1 MARDM
6 EMDMLIKPIV
16 DTKAFDAGLKKLQS
30 MAQKGVSGLS
40 GQQTVRFEAL
50 ASRLISSLV
59 VSGRATTAT
68 QGRMQVQSALG
79 RISGETA
86 SILRGAQNIAEIAV
100 RQGRVLHGS
109 FSERQISRFRPDL
122 AGVATAYNNMV
133 TRYSAFK
140 GTPTEQG
147 KNELLKAVQ
156 DMRTYLGNISKDRKI
171 NLKTISKIEKDTKT
185 IGKEATNWRA
195 VTTPSTATSAV
206 GAISFLKS
214 GLSGLLKIFGLGT
227 LIGAAKKWV
236 DFGISGTKE
245 GSAALLEQAMYG
257 SNRNIAIGRSRAKM
271 YGLDESVTAAPE
283 RYALD
288 FRQRM
293 MYGEVSDKEWI
304 ALSRMGGLGR
314 MIVSGQ
320 AAQNPKAFQ
329 QALEEYISA
338 NRGNEAEVRQTL
350 SWLGLSPQLMKYAA
364 IRYSEEDRTKIEE
377 AYSEALKKEKEAAVL
392 IWKTADDLAKFLQ
405 SLKTEAA
412 NTLAS
417 FTNTDESRRRLAQSY
432 GLVGFSDRE
441 RAKFTTESLNY
452 DKKRAAILSGDPA
465 IISSVLGVNKDVA
478 TYYATDPDI
487 RKFLLKDMTAGD
499 YYLQKNP
506 PVNITNNIY
515 TNDKNTKVDTFIDD
529 GNVRRSTIYNNTTS
543 EAQ

>member
-40 GQQTVRFEAL
+40 GQQTARFEAL

-86 SILRGAQNIAEIAV
+86 SVLRGAQNIAEIAV

-109 FSERQISRFRPDL
+109 FSERQIARFRPDL
-122 AGVATAYNNMV
+122 AGAATAYNNMV
-133 TRYSAFK
+133 TSYSAFK

-156 DMRTYLGNISKDRKI
+156 DMRTYLSNISKDRKV

-185 IGKEATNWRA
+185 IGKEAFNWKTA
-195 VTTPSTATSAV
+195 TTPSTTTTAL
-206 GAISFLKS
+206 GAIGFLKES
-214 GLSGLLKIFGLGT
+214 MRGLLKMFGIGT
-227 LIGAAKKWV
+227 LVGAAKKWI

-257 SNRNIAIGRSRAKM
+257 ANRNIAIGRSRAKM

-314 MIVSGQ
+314 MIISGQ
-320 AAQNPKAFQ
+320 AAQNPEAFQ
-329 QALEEYISA
+329 KALQNYISA

-350 SWLGLSPQLMKYAA
+350 SWLGLSPQLMKYGA
-364 IRYSEEDRTKIEE
+364 IKYSENEE
-377 AYSEALKKEKEAAVL
+377 QRLESAYGEAIKAEKDAAVL
-392 IWKTADDLAKFLQ
+392 VWKTADEFDKFIQELRASAAKML
-405 SLKTEAA
+405 SA
-412 NTLAS
+412 
-417 FTNTDESRRRLAQSY
+417 FTDTDESRRRLAYSWGLAGYSDVERGIVRHSAEELARQRLSPNWTDRGMSIADILY
-432 GLVGFSDRE
+432 GTSEDVR
-441 RAKFTTESLNY
+441 
-452 DKKRAAILSGDPA
+452 SGRYGIMRPSALD
-465 IISSVLGVNKDVA
+465 
-478 TYYATDPDI
+478 YAHPE
-487 RKFLLKDMTAGD
+487 
-499 YYLQKNP
+499 
-506 PVNITNNIY
+506 ITNYNTFYINGGNTNEVTDAVKRGIY
-515 TNDKNTKVDTFIDD
+515 
-529 GNVRRSTIYNNTTS
+529 YNNNS
-543 EAQ
+543 GGAQ

>member
-40 GQQTVRFEAL
+40 GQQTIRFESL

-109 FSERQISRFRPDL
+109 FSERQIARFRPDL
-122 AGVATAYNNMV
+122 AGAATAYNNMV
-133 TRYSAFK
+133 TSYSAFK

-156 DMRTYLGNISKDRKI
+156 DMRTYLSNISKDRKV
-171 NLKTISKIEKDTKT
+171 NLKTISKIEKDTNA
-185 IGKEATNWRA
+185 IGKEAFNWKTPFSLSR
-195 VTTPSTATSAV
+195 TTTAV
-206 GAISFLKS
+206 GMLDIFKT
-214 GLSGLLKIFGLGT
+214 GGKWLLGILGIGSV
-227 LIGAAKKWV
+227 IGAVKKWV

-257 SNRNIAIGRSRAKM
+257 SNRNIAIGRARAKM
-271 YGLDESVTAAPE
+271 YGLDESVTSAPE

-314 MIVSGQ
+314 MIISGQ

-329 QALEEYISA
+329 QALQNYITA

-350 SWLGLSPQLMKYAA
+350 SWLGLSPQLMKYGA
-364 IRYSEEDRTKIEE
+364 IKYSENEE
-377 AYSEALKKEKEAAVL
+377 QRLESAYGEAIKAEKDAAVL
-392 IWKTADDLAKFLQ
+392 VWKTADEFDKFIQELRATSAKMLA
-405 SLKTEAA
+405 A
-412 NTLAS
+412 
-417 FTNTDESRRRLAQSY
+417 FTNSPESRMRLGRSWFLSGYSDIERGIARLSAEELAY
-432 GLVGFSDRE
+432 KRANPTYWNTRPYFSDFIYGT
-441 RAKFTTESLNY
+441 AQDWIQGNLGI
-452 DKKRAAILSGDPA
+452 KKMAAE
-465 IISSVLGVNKDVA
+465 DVA
-478 TYYATDPDI
+478 FPE
-487 RKFLLKDMTAGD
+487 
-499 YYLQKNP
+499 
-506 PVNITNNIY
+506 ITNYNTFYINGGNTNEVTDAVKRGIY
-515 TNDKNTKVDTFIDD
+515 
-529 GNVRRSTIYNNTTS
+529 YNNNS
-543 EAQ
+543 GGAQ